1 MNVHS
6 CRDLD
11 KYFASTMYV
20 VIAANDFTVVLS
32 DLVIGSETTKLKPVA
47 WQSA

>member
-1 MNVHS
+1 MPGL
-6 CRDLD
+6 RQIFRI
-11 KYFASTMYV
+11 YMYV

-32 DLVIGSETTKLKPVA
+32 DLVIGSKKTKLKPVA